1 MAAQCSPSN
10 RPKLAGILND
20 LLSDRDALA
29 RLLLPPPLDEESWD
43 KRFALIIELFGR
55 LEGGFLEH
63 R

>member
-29 RLLLPPPLDEESWD
+29 RLAPPAFDEESWD
-43 KRFALIIELFGR
+43 KRFASITELFGS
-55 LEGGFLEH
+55 LKGGFLEG